1 LYRKL
6 RLTRVCASYLQVG
19 TLVDARW
26 EGRARMFPGVVTA
39 VNEDGT
45 YAVQY
50 NDGDFGGAVA
60 PSDVQTRCPAV
71 LHVPILQRWVVG
83 AVAP

>member
-1 LYRKL
+1 
-6 RLTRVCASYLQVG
+6 
-19 TLVDARW
+19 
-26 EGRARMFPGVVTA
+26 MFPGVVTA

-60 PSDVQTRCPAV
+60 PADVQTRCPAV

-83 AVAP
+83 AAAP